1 MSDVNAE
8 RDQLHGELESVD
20 QEFWAEWNRTLGTWA
35 FSFGPLRIQRPV
47 GSQTIMRVYVSFNT
61 ICFVAGIILAFP
73 GGQLANIGV
82 ALIVGAL
89 FSFGALVSQFWTV
102 VTQLQQE
109 KFDQLGVRSP
119 GLDKLEELAARRAE
133 LSKRLSEL
141 DQISP
146 DKGSS

>member
-8 RDQLHGELESVD
+8 RDQLRGELKSVN

-47 GSQTIMRVYVSFNT
+47 TSQTIIRVYVSFNT
-61 ICFVAGIILAFP
+61 ICFIAGIILVFP

-82 ALIVGAL
+82 ALIVGSL
-89 FSFGALVSQFWTV
+89 FSFGAFVSQFWTV

-109 KFDQLGVRSP
+109 KFDQLGVRS
-119 GLDKLEELAARRAE
+119 GLDKLKELAARRAE
-133 LSKRLSEL
+133 LSRRLNEL

>member
-8 RDQLHGELESVD
+8 RDQLRGELKSVN
-20 QEFWAEWNRTLGTWA
+20 QEFWAKWNRTLGTWA

-47 GSQTIMRVYVSFNT
+47 RSQTIIRVYVSFNT
-61 ICFVAGIILAFP
+61 ICFIAGIILVFP
-73 GGQLANIGV
+73 GGQLANIGI

-89 FSFGALVSQFWTV
+89 FSFGAFVSQFWTV

-109 KFDQLGVRSP
+109 KFDQLGVRS
-119 GLDKLEELAARRAE
+119 GLDKLEEIAARRAE
-133 LSKRLSEL
+133 LSKRLDEL